1 MKNKIFIL
9 YSIIDL
15 ILYQLPKIKYY
26 ILIFSIFYISKT
38 IILFFKSLYQNINIS
53 SLFEILIRTK
63 EIK

>member
-1 MKNKIFIL
+1 MKNRIFIL
-9 YSIIDL
+9 SSIIDL

-38 IILFFKSLYQNINIS
+38 IILFLKSLCQNINIS
-53 SLFEILIRTK
+53 SLFELVIRTK